1 MTFILP
7 NFAGIPQ
14 ALSLWFFLLH
24 MTPCDG
30 SHLLES
36 LYYLGF
42 RRVNPLN
49 YHMKVSKASA
59 SLGSIHL

>member
-7 NFAGIPQ
+7 NLAGIPQ
-14 ALSLWFFLLH
+14 ALSLWFCLLH